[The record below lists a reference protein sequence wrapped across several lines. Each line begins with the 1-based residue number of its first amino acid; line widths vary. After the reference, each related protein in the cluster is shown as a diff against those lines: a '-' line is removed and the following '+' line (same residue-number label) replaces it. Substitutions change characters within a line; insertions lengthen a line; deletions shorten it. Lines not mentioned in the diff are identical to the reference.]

1 MSEWRG
7 LHNPERHKSFSGEW
21 ADMPYAE
28 CLPELGGCLSECS
41 EGDPCRCCLAA
52 EVERLAE
59 RIALAV
65 AFCDEFSGVQ
75 VAVTTARILRSGS

>member
-7 LHNPERHKSFSGEW
+7 LHNPDQHRPSWNRVTAWCDCDRFGVQCTT
-21 ADMPYAE
+21 DY
-28 CLPELGGCLSECS
+28 
-41 EGDPCRCCLAA
+41 PCRCCLAA